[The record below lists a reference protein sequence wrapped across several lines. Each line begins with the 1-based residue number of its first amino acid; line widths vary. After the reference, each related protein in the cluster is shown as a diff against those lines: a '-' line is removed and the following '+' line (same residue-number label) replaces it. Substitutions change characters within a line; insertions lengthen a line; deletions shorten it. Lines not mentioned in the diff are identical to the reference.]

1 MTKLMMSNITIKK
14 VETNADYRSF
24 VKFAF
29 SLFKDTPYW
38 TPPLISDELE
48 SFNPKNEIFKSV
60 DYQCYLAY
68 KNDVIVGRIT
78 AIVNW
83 TEVRI
88 LQKTKVRFGW
98 FDCIEDIEVAKKLL
112 EAVRQFGLSHQL
124 TYMEGPM
131 GFSNMDK
138 AGMLTHG
145 FEETAT
151 MIGLYNPPYYPHF
164 LKQLGFETQARWLE
178 YKLNFDTISLPNI
191 NEIAAKI
198 EQRYNVKAIEFKST
212 AEILPYADE
221 FFGILNK
228 SYAELQSFVPIQDFQ
243 IQHYKDKYIKF
254 LNPDFVKAVAD
265 ENGHLIAFAV
275 TMPSLSK
282 GFKKANGK
290 LFPLG
295 FWHLLQAKKNSKHL
309 EFYLI
314 GVDPEYQSKGITAL
328 LFRDLYKVLKKYQ
341 IKTIE
346 TNPQLEENK
355 KIQQLWKNFN
365 PVMHKERCTFKR
377 ELNLE
382 F

>member
-1 MTKLMMSNITIKK
+1 MMSNLTIKK
-14 VETNADYRSF
+14 VETKADFKRF
-24 VKFAF
+24 VHFAF
-29 SLFKDTPYW
+29 TLFKNTPYW

-48 SFNPKNEIFKSV
+48 SFNPENEIFKTV
-60 DYQCYLAY
+60 DYQCFLAFQ
-68 KNDVIVGRIT
+68 NDKIVGRIA

-83 TEVRI
+83 TEVRT
-88 LQKTKVRFGW
+88 LQKSKVRFGW

-112 EAVRQFGLSHQL
+112 DAVRQYGLSHQL

-151 MIGLYNPPYYPHF
+151 MIGLYNPAYYPQF
-164 LKQLGFETQARWLE
+164 LKQLGFEIQAKWLE
-178 YKLNFDTISLPNI
+178 YKLDFNSISLPNI
-191 NEIAAKI
+191 HEIAEKI
-198 EQRYNVKAIEFKST
+198 EQRYKVKAVEFHTT
-212 AEILPYADE
+212 AEIIPYADE
-221 FFGILNK
+221 LFGILNK
-228 SYAELQSFVPIQDFQ
+228 SYAKLQSFVPIEDFQ
-243 IQHYKDKYIKF
+243 IKHYKEKYIKF

-265 ENGHLIAFAV
+265 ENGNIIAFAV

-290 LFPLG
+290 LFPFG
-295 FWHLLQAKKNSKHL
+295 FWHLLQAKKHSKHV

-314 GVDPEYQSKGITAL
+314 GVDPDYQSKGITAL
-328 LFRDLYKVLKKYQ
+328 LFRDLYKVFKKYQ
-341 IKTIE
+341 VQTIE

-365 PVMHKERCTFKR
+365 PEMHKERCTFR
-377 ELNLE
+377 RDLALE